1 MAYNSIALT
10 TFQRFPG
17 ADRPR
22 AAEGAYSIEDS
33 HRADAIEELS
43 RRKAC
48 VPTEEALA

>member
-1 MAYNSIALT
+1 MTYNSITLT
-10 TFQRFPG
+10 TFQRFPS
-17 ADRPR
+17 ADSLR

-33 HRADAIEELS
+33 HRADAIKELS